1 MSEDRTIQAPPL
13 LFPGQWAPESAYR
26 TAYDLLARSAPAEA
40 LDVLGPALE
49 REPDNRG
56 LRSLRAWAYLARAQ
70 LQRAEDDLRALVEER
85 PDDVWA
91 CHALGRSLERQ
102 SRYAEALGF
111 LRLAAVMSGEYDHQ
125 ADVLRVQR
133 RLADSEG

>member
-1 MSEDRTIQAPPL
+1 MSEEYPIQAPPL

-26 TAYDLLARSAPAEA
+26 TAFDLLARNAP
-40 LDVLGPALE
+40 GPALE
-49 REPDNRG
+49 VIEPALDREPDNRG
-56 LRSLRAWAYLARAQ
+56 LRSLRAWAFLLRAQ
-70 LQRAEDDLRALVEER
+70 LGRAEDDLRALVAER

-111 LRLAAVMSGEYDHQ
+111 LRLAAVMSGEHEHKV
-125 ADVLRVQR
+125 DVLRVEG
-133 RLADSEG
+133 RLGDDA